1 MASCSKGRDWVCAT
15 SVTTQLSIS
24 NPVKFLL
31 MFRVRAAS
39 TLAALL
45 VLFSLGPIPPQTSQA
60 VAIRAFDIYMDQP
73 LVQGSYIGPDLD
85 ATTETFN
92 SFTGSGEDCGS
103 NGPLQVGLVEGGCS
117 VYDSIDLGAS
127 ETGTGQTLGGSGSR
141 MATGGGSKYA
151 RFKVNFAQEKKYV
164 GFWWS
169 AGSTGNTVNF
179 YSNGAIVSTINVN
192 QVFQMFGTS
201 PFEAAAAGD
210 QCYGQSGSVAAA
222 AGDKCFGNSLDINE
236 TASVVTSIAGTQYL
250 KNLYFGNPNG
260 YTPPSGGPSSIAPS
274 SRVFSEPF
282 VYIHGFA
289 LNGANFDA
297 VEFVGKN
304 FEIDNLTV
312 ASAEKTPRNEL
323 VSVQSV
329 PGKYLGF
336 FNSQGGSA
344 VTTGTFLSG
353 GQLAAPTPPTK
364 SGYTFTGWVDTVTST
379 SLLTFPYSPGVSDD
393 ITLYAKWVISE
404 CSPTRYSGTY
414 TDSYSVTS
422 TLPADTYLYKFTQ
435 TSRCKWVLPDAVSS
449 LSYVIVGGGGGGGF
463 DAGGG
468 GGGGAVETGTI
479 SLAASN
485 DFYLTVGVGGLGA
498 TSNASGATG
507 SSSTLEYNSTSRTI
521 AGGGGGG
528 PCNYGGFCNSNS
540 GGTNGTTFGAGGAGV
555 YNGSGTALA
564 ASGTVGAPTDI
575 TGRDL
580 FFGSGGGGGGGG
592 GGAYLAGG
600 LGALFDVANNIF
612 GGGRGGGN
620 DGSAEIGLA
629 NTGGGGGGGYGG
641 GSGRDG
647 ADGVIYIRYTVP
659 TPTPTP
665 TPSSSSNSQSGN
677 APTTEAR
684 IPGIFW
690 EPKSMSEG
698 ETLNSDQ
705 LSAVFSVPGKI
716 EYNLKQGFLPEIGE
730 FKLTVTFTPENKSEY
745 MVLSTSRIIQ
755 VLPKP
760 KASATPIAQPSKSAS
775 PQPDPVTDTLLSLK
789 KIGEIYF
796 RNNEYFLDAKDRT
809 MLKEISSEIKSKKFK
824 TVIVQGNT
832 DVKKGVDNYWLSKAR
847 AEAVLNYLATLAPSP
862 LYNRV
867 WYASKRP
874 VAIGL
879 DKKSLA
885 LNRRVE
891 IYAQVKT
898 QKEVT
903 SSPAP
908 SINLVKNYEP
918 ITFNRNESFL
928 DAGDR
933 KSLLASVRDMASFG
947 CNHVYLKGSRDQSS
961 SSVNSY
967 IVTNRVG
974 AIKKFMT
981 SINPSLKFTIESG
994 FISANREVRI
1004 RCSN

>member
-1 MASCSKGRDWVCAT
+1 MPQPLR
-15 SVTTQLSIS
+15 LNYPIS
-24 NPVKFLL
+24 LPVKFLF

-39 TLAALL
+39 ILAALL
-45 VLFSLGPIPPQTSQA
+45 VLFSLGPLPPQTSQA

-73 LVQGSYIGPDLD
+73 LVQGSYIGQDLD

-92 SFTGSGEDCGS
+92 SFTGTGEGCDS
-103 NGPLQVGLVEGGCS
+103 NGPLQVGPVEGGCS

-127 ETGTGQTLGGSGSR
+127 DTGTGQSLGGTGSR
-141 MATGGGSKYA
+141 MATGGGANDA
-151 RFKVNFAQEKKYV
+151 RFKINFAQEKKYV

-201 PFEAAAAGD
+201 PFLAAAAGE

-222 AGDKCFGNSLDINE
+222 AGDKCFGNSLDSNE
-236 TASVVTSIAGTQYL
+236 TASVVTSIAGTRYL

-260 YTPPSGGPSSIAPS
+260 YTPPSGGPSNIAPS

-312 ASAEKTPRNEL
+312 ANAEKTPRNEL

-344 VTTGTFLSG
+344 VTTGTFSSG

-364 SGYTFTGWVDTVTST
+364 SGYIFAGWVDTITSS
-379 SLLTFPYSPGVSDD
+379 SLLTFPYSPGVTDD
-393 ITLYAKWVISE
+393 ITLYARWVVSE
-404 CSPTRYSGTY
+404 CTPTRYSGTY

-422 TLPADTYLYKFTQ
+422 TLPADTYLFKFSE
-435 TSRCKWVLPDAVSS
+435 TSQCRWVLPDAVSS

-479 SLAASN
+479 NLAASN
-485 DFYLTVGVGGLGA
+485 EFILRVGAGGVGA
-498 TSNASGATG
+498 TSNGSGATG
-507 SSSTLEYNSTSRTI
+507 ATSQLEYNSSTRTI

-528 PCNYGGFCNSNS
+528 PCDYGSFCNSNS
-540 GGTNGTTFGAGGAGV
+540 GGTNGTTYGAGGAGV

-564 ASGTVGAPTDI
+564 VSGTTGAPSDI

-580 FFGSGGGGGGGG
+580 IFGSGGGGGGGG
-592 GGAYLAGG
+592 GGAFLAGG

-620 DGSAEIGLA
+620 DGSADIGLA

-641 GSGRDG
+641 GSGRNG
-647 ADGVIYIRYTVP
+647 ADGVIYIRYSV
-659 TPTPTP
+659 PTPTP
-665 TPSSSSNSQSGN
+665 TPSSSSSSQSAP
-677 APTTEAR
+677 APTPEAK
-684 IPGIFW
+684 IPGVTW
-690 EPKSMSEG
+690 DPKNMLEG
-698 ETLNSDQ
+698 DALNSDQ
-705 LSAVFSVPGKI
+705 LSALFSVPGES
-716 EYNLKQGFLPEIGE
+716 EYNYKSGFKPEVGE
-730 FKLTVTFTPENKSEY
+730 LKLTVTFTPEKISEY

-755 VLPKP
+755 ILPKP
-760 KASATPIAQPSKSAS
+760 IMSPTPAAQPSKSPS
-775 PQPDPVTDTLLSLK
+775 MQPKPVTVTELSLK
-789 KIGEIYF
+789 KISAIYF
-796 RNNEYFLDAKDRT
+796 RNNEYFLDAKDRAA
-809 MLKEISSEIKSKKFK
+809 LKGLSSMIKSQRFK
-824 TVIVQGNT
+824 TVIIQGNT
-832 DVKKGVDNYWLSKAR
+832 DVKKGVDNYWLSRAR
-847 AEAVLNYLATLAPSP
+847 AEAVSNYLGKLAPSP

-879 DKKSLA
+879 DKNSLA

-891 IYAQVKT
+891 IYVQVKT
-898 QKEVT
+898 QKVVT

-908 SINLVKNYEP
+908 GFNLAKSYQP
-918 ITFNRNESFL
+918 IAFNRNESFL
-928 DAGDR
+928 DADDR
-933 KSLLASVRDMASFG
+933 SSLLASVKDMAGLG
-947 CNHVYLKGSRDQSS
+947 CNRVYLNGSRDQSS

-974 AIKKFMT
+974 AVKNFMIG
-981 SINPSLKFTIESG
+981 INPSLKFIIEPG

-1004 RCSN
+1004 RCTN

>member
-1 MASCSKGRDWVCAT
+1 
-15 SVTTQLSIS
+15 
-24 NPVKFLL
+24 

-45 VLFSLGPIPPQTSQA
+45 VLFSLGPFPPQASQA

-92 SFTGSGEDCGS
+92 SFTGTGEGCAS
-103 NGPLQVGLVEGGCS
+103 NGALQVGIVEGGCS

-127 ETGTGQTLGGSGSR
+127 DTGTGQTIGGSGSR
-141 MATGGGSKYA
+141 MATGGGANDA

-201 PFEAAAAGD
+201 PFLAAAAGD

-222 AGDKCFGNSLDINE
+222 AGDKCFGNSLDIND
-236 TASVVTSIAGTQYL
+236 TASVVTSIVGTRYL

-260 YTPPSGGPSSIAPS
+260 YSPPSGGPSNIAPS

-297 VEFVGKN
+297 IEFVGKN

-312 ASAEKTPRNEL
+312 ANAEKTPRNEL

-329 PGKYLGF
+329 PGKYLAF

-353 GQLAAPTPPTK
+353 GQLSAPTPPTK

-379 SLLTFPYSPGVSDD
+379 SLLAFPYSPGVSDD
-393 ITLYAKWVISE
+393 ITLYAKWVVSE

-422 TLPADTYLYKFTQ
+422 TLPADTYLFKFTQ
-435 TSRCKWVLPDAVSS
+435 TSQCRWVLPDAVSS
-449 LSYVIVGGGGGGGF
+449 LSYMIVGGGGGGGF

-485 DFYLTVGVGGLGA
+485 EFFLTVGAGGLGA
-498 TSNASGATG
+498 TSDGSGATG
-507 SSSTLEYNSTSRTI
+507 SSSTLEYNSTSRTTV
-521 AGGGGGG
+521 GGGGGG
-528 PCNYGGFCNSNS
+528 RCNYGGFCNSNS
-540 GGTNGTTFGAGGAGV
+540 GGTNGTTYGAGGAGV
-555 YNGSGTALA
+555 YNGSMAALA
-564 ASGTVGAPTDI
+564 ASGTAGAPSDI

-580 FFGSGGGGGGGG
+580 FFGSGAGGGGGG
-592 GGAYLAGG
+592 GGAFLAGG
-600 LGALFDVANNIF
+600 LGALFDLANNIF

-629 NTGGGGGGGYGG
+629 NTGSGGGGGYGG
-641 GSGRDG
+641 GSGRNG

-665 TPSSSSNSQSGN
+665 TSSSSSSSQSAP
-677 APTTEAR
+677 APTPEAK
-684 IPGIFW
+684 IPGITW
-690 EPKSMSEG
+690 EPKNMQDG
-698 ETLNSDQ
+698 DGLNSDQ
-705 LSAVFSVPGKI
+705 LSALFSVPGKS
-716 EYNLKQGFLPEIGE
+716 EYNYKPGFKPEVGE
-730 FKLTVTFTPENKSEY
+730 LKLTVTFTPENNSEY
-745 MVLSTSRIIQ
+745 MVLSTSRVIQ
-755 VLPKP
+755 VVLKP
-760 KASATPIAQPSKSAS
+760 KASPTPTAQPFESTS
-775 PQPDPVTDTLLSLK
+775 PQPKPVTVTALSLK
-789 KIGEIYF
+789 KIGAIYF
-796 RNNEYFLDAKDRT
+796 RNNEYFLDVKDRT
-809 MLKEISSEIKSKKFK
+809 ALKELSSEIKSQKLK
-824 TVIVQGNT
+824 TVIIQGNT
-832 DVKKGVDNYWLSKAR
+832 DVKKGVDNYWLSRAR
-847 AEAVLNYLATLAPSP
+847 AEAVSNYLAALAPSP

-898 QKEVT
+898 QKEVS

-908 SINLVKNYEP
+908 SIQLAKSYEA
-918 ITFNRNESFL
+918 ISFNRNESFL

-933 KSLLASVRDMASFG
+933 KTLLAEVKDMASLG
-947 CNHVYLKGSRDQSS
+947 CKRVYLKGSRDQSS

-967 IVTNRVG
+967 IVTNRVS
-974 AIKKFMT
+974 AVKKFMT
-981 SINPSLKFTIESG
+981 GINPSLKFTIEPG

-1004 RCSN
+1004 RCSS